1 MMRILLAIDGSPA
14 ADRARD
20 LVAALPWREGGRLRI
35 VSVAPT
41 RPELLGVPWSL
52 AATADDERIEDEVL
66 RIHRDALDTAEREMS
81 CTRGD
86 VAIESVLVRGRAAT
100 VIVGQAREMDA
111 DLVVVGHRGMGPWE
125 SMLLGSVS
133 AEVVDHAPCPVLVAR
148 DDQLG
153 PIVLADDGSSNA
165 RVAEC
170 VVMQWPIF
178 SGLPVT
184 VVTVTE
190 DVFPYAAAVAP
201 MLYSEAMTA
210 YEASSAAERAGQ
222 KAASEAAATRL
233 RDAGFEA
240 TAEVR
245 NGDAAHQIIA
255 SASEHDAGIIVVGTR
270 GQTGLRRLVLG
281 SVARNVL
288 LHAPCSVLVVREGAR
303 IDGVLIDR
311 RIMEPELVG
320 AFG

>member
-1 MMRILLAIDGSPA
+1 
-14 ADRARD
+14 
-20 LVAALPWREGGRLRI
+20 LPWREGGRVRI

-41 RPELLGVPWSL
+41 RPELQGVPWSL
-52 AATADDERIEDEVL
+52 AATSDDDAIEDEVR
-66 RIHRDALDTAEREMS
+66 RIHRDALDTAQREIS
-81 CTRGD
+81 CARGD
-86 VAIESVLVRGRAAT
+86 VTIESVLARGRPGT
-100 VIVGQAREMDA
+100 VIVDQAREMDA
-111 DLVVVGHRGMGPWE
+111 DLIVVGHRGMGRWE

-153 PIVLADDGSSNA
+153 PIVLADDGSGHA
-165 RVAEC
+165 RTAEC
-170 VVMQWPIF
+170 VILHWPLF

-184 VVTVTE
+184 VVTVSE
-190 DVFPYAAAVAP
+190 AGFPYAAAVAP
-201 MLYSEAMTA
+201 ILYSDTVTA
-210 YEASSAAERAGQ
+210 YGASFGAERVARR
-222 KAASEAAATRL
+222 AACEAAATRL
-233 RDAGFEA
+233 CQGGFEA

-245 NGDAAHQIIA
+245 DGDAAHQIIA
-255 SASEHDAGIIVVGTR
+255 SACVHGAGIIVVGSR

-303 IDGVLIDR
+303 LDGVRIER
-311 RIMEPELVG
+311 RLEEREKVG

>member
-1 MMRILLAIDGSPA
+1 MRILLAIDGSPA

-20 LVAALPWREGGRLRI
+20 LVAALPWREGGRVRI

-41 RPELLGVPWSL
+41 RPELQGVPWSL
-52 AATADDERIEDEVL
+52 ATTADDDLIEDEVL
-66 RIHRDALDTAEREMS
+66 RIHRDALDTAEREIS
-81 CTRGD
+81 CARGD
-86 VAIESVLVRGRAAT
+86 ATIESVLGRGRPAT
-100 VIVGQAREMDA
+100 VIVDQAREMRA
-111 DLVVVGHRGMGPWE
+111 DLIVVGHRGMGRWE

-153 PIVLADDGSSNA
+153 PVVLADDGSCHA
-165 RVAEC
+165 RMAEC
-170 VVMQWPIF
+170 VVVQWPLF

-184 VVTVTE
+184 VVTVAE
-190 DVFPYAAAVAP
+190 DGFPYASAVAP
-201 MLYSEAMTA
+201 ILYSDTMTA
-210 YEASSAAERAGQ
+210 YGASSAAERAARQ
-222 KAASEAAATRL
+222 VACEAAARRL
-233 RDAGFEA
+233 RDGGFEA

-245 NGDAAHQIIA
+245 DGDAAHQIIA
-255 SASEHDAGIIVVGTR
+255 SARAHDAGLIVIGTR

-288 LHAPCSVLVVREGAR
+288 LHAPCSVLVVREGAT
-303 IDGVLIDR
+303 IDGVRIER
-311 RIMEPELVG
+311 RLEEREKVG